1 MNELKQNTEKDWKNY
16 ETNNK
21 TIALNV
27 LLSQSNKT
35 INAERENKV
44 ILLMI
49 TDGEKLHYVAFKS

>member
-1 MNELKQNTEKDWKNY
+1 MIKKNQRLDHSQSNMNELKQNTEKDWKNY

-35 INAERENKV
+35 SARLK
-44 ILLMI
+44 
-49 TDGEKLHYVAFKS
+49 TQCRT